1 MMVYLASPFSHKSE
15 TVMKYREE
23 LVSIVAAE
31 LTAMYRVTLFM
42 PITQSY
48 RMSQLRPKLFGT
60 TFSAWKDID
69 LDAIEHCD
77 EVWVVKMDG
86 WKESIGVTAEILY
99 AEENGIPVKFISP
112 KTFKFVKRGI
122 K

>member
-1 MMVYLASPFSHKSE
+1 MMAYLASPFSHKSE
-15 TVMKYREE
+15 IVMKYREE

-31 LTAMYRVTLFM
+31 LTATHRVTLFM
-42 PITQSY
+42 PITQSH

-86 WKESIGVTAEILY
+86 WKKSIGVLAEIAH
-99 AEENGIPVKFISP
+99 AEAKGIPVKYVSP
-112 KTFKFVKRGI
+112 KTYKFVK